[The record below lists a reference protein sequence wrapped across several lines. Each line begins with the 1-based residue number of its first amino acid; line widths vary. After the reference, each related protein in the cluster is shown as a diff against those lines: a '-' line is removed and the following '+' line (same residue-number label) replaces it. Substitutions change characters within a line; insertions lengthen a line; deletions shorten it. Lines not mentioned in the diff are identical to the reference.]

1 MCVAEEIA
9 MAFRR
14 STADVA
20 RVAGR
25 DADQDGS
32 GDLARLV
39 VDEIT
44 WYMREHKVSRAELAQ
59 AMKVSPG
66 RVSQILSGDEN
77 LTLRTLSGV
86 LAALG
91 AQVDFTLQ
99 PPDQPAE
106 LLDPPDKPGDF
117 DNDLV
122 RAVNGAASAP

>member
-14 STADVA
+14 S
-20 RVAGR
+20 AGDATR
-25 DADQDGS
+25 GADQEES

-44 WYMREHKVSRAELAQ
+44 WYMREHKMSRAQLAQ
-59 AMKVSPG
+59 SMGVSPG

-91 AQVDFTLQ
+91 TQVDFALR
-99 PPDQPAE
+99 
-106 LLDPPDKPGDF
+106 PGDEPADLLEQPGEF
-117 DNDLV
+117 DDVIAAPV
-122 RAVNGAASAP
+122 RGAASAG

>member
-14 STADVA
+14 STGDGA

-32 GDLARLV
+32 GDLARV
-39 VDEIT
+39 VDKIT
-44 WYMREHKVSRAELAQ
+44 WNMRDHRVPGAELAQ
-59 AMKVSPG
+59 AMNVSPG

-91 AQVDFTLQ
+91 AQVDFTLR
-99 PPDQPAE
+99 PPDEPAD
-106 LLDPPDKPGDF
+106 LLDPPDKAD
-117 DNDLV
+117 
-122 RAVNGAASAP
+122 